1 MASDLQDLLS
11 FLHPTIA
18 CSSLWGCVS
27 QYDTISDYTLVGVI
41 FDDLKQMGVGI
52 MSRPEQTMTR
62 KNSTNAV
69 AENSLM
75 RQNAQLQNMGFE
87 IFGEQEFVR
96 YPVIGVNQPT
106 SDYKPEGKFHNRVT
120 GAVYDQVDIV
130 FLALRRSM
138 SYRPHGYSDPLPTCY
153 SSNALRPDSTVEQ
166 PVHHTCHRVGPRG
179 LLAECPHA
187 QWIRTN
193 EGKPRRACDLKYTAA
208 IDLQG
213 EHYLFYLQGR
223 SIAPLERFLSQVR
236 QLRQPLFGVRVT
248 VGLTYRTKKEGFLG
262 NFYELN
268 FPDLTAPTERERF
281 QVVDALTYQD
291 AANFFKDYFDTAPSE
306 LYHEGAEDTEKS
318 EAPTQEGV
326 RFEASAPNAPNTPA
340 QNLQDRWGRQNEF

>member
-1 MASDLQDLLS
+1 
-11 FLHPTIA
+11 
-18 CSSLWGCVS
+18 
-27 QYDTISDYTLVGVI
+27 
-41 FDDLKQMGVGI
+41 
-52 MSRPEQTMTR
+52 MSRQDQSIAR
-62 KNSTNAV
+62 KNNNNTAMIDN
-69 AENSLM
+69 NLM
-75 RQNAQLQNMGFE
+75 RQNAQLQGSGFE

-120 GAVYDQVDIV
+120 GEVYDQIDVV

-153 SSNALRPDSTVEQ
+153 SSNALRPDLTVEQ
-166 PVHHTCHRVGPRG
+166 PVHNTCHRVGPRG
-179 LLAECPHA
+179 LQPECPHA

-213 EHYLFYLQGR
+213 DHYLFYLQGR
-223 SIAPLERFLSQVR
+223 SIAPLERFLSQLR
-236 QLRQPLFGVRVT
+236 QLRQPLFGMRVT

-268 FPDLTAPTERERF
+268 FPDLTAPSDRERTHII
-281 QVVDALTYQD
+281 DALEYQE

-306 LYHEGAEDTEKS
+306 LYHEGSEESEKV
-318 EAPTQEGV
+318 EAPVKEGV
-326 RFEASAPNAPNTPA
+326 RFEGQAPNASNP
-340 QNLQDRWGRQNEF
+340 QDRWGRQNEF